1 MPPGRIDPHDRTISE
16 ERPLVRAE
24 PPNAETAPRALGE
37 PITPARAH
45 FVRSNFAVP
54 RIDPQTHRLRV
65 EGAVREPLE
74 LGLADLAS
82 LPFRRVAAT
91 LECAGNGRVA
101 MDPLPRGEPWNG
113 GAVGTA
119 IWGGTPLV
127 AVLER
132 AGLRDGAVEI
142 LAEGADRG
150 EKEGRGEIPFARSLP
165 REKALDPDTLLAR
178 EMNGASILPEH
189 GGPLRLLVPGW
200 YGMASVKWVTRIE
213 ALATP
218 FRGYFQGDRYVYEYR
233 DGSDPV
239 REMRVRSLITDPGA
253 GEGVKRGRVR
263 VAGWAWS
270 GAGPIARVEVAV
282 EGGGEWQEAR
292 VEPASARYGWA
303 RWEYDWEIAAAG
315 RYALRSRATDAA
327 GNVQPDV
334 ARWNVH
340 GYGNNAVRPHFV
352 TVL

>member
-1 MPPGRIDPHDRTISE
+1 MSPGRIDPHDRTIAQ
-16 ERPLVRAE
+16 ERPVVRAE
-24 PPNAETAPRALGE
+24 PLNAETAPRAIGE
-37 PITPARAH
+37 AITPARAH
-45 FVRSNFAVP
+45 FVRSNFPIP
-54 RIDPQTHRLRV
+54 RIDPQDHRVRV
-65 EGAVREPLE
+65 EGALREPLD
-74 LGLADLAS
+74 LGLSDLAD

-127 AVLER
+127 AVLKR
-132 AGLRDGAVEI
+132 AGLLDGAVEI

-150 EKEGRGEIPFARSLP
+150 EKEGAGEIPFARALP

-213 ALATP
+213 ALTVP
-218 FRGYFQGDRYVYEYR
+218 FRGYFQGDRYVYEYG
-233 DGSDPV
+233 DGAEPV
-239 REMRVRSLITDPGA
+239 REMRVRSLITEPTAGGA
-253 GEGVKRGRVR
+253 VERGRVR

-270 GAGPIARVEVAV
+270 GSGPIERVEVAV
-282 EGGGEWQEAR
+282 EGGGAWLEAR
-292 VEPASARYGWA
+292 LESALARYGWT
-303 RWEYDWEIAAAG
+303 RWEFEWDARAPG
-315 RYALRSRATDAA
+315 RHALRCRATDTS
-327 GNVQPDV
+327 GSVQPDV

>member
-1 MPPGRIDPHDRTISE
+1 M
-16 ERPLVRAE
+16 VRAE
-24 PPNAETAPRALGE
+24 PLNAETAPRALDE
-37 PITPARAH
+37 AITPARAH
-45 FVRSNFAVP
+45 FVRSNFTVP
-54 RIDPQTHRLRV
+54 RIDPAEHRLRL
-65 EGAVREPLE
+65 EGAVREPVE
-74 LGLADLAS
+74 LGLADLAE

-101 MDPLPRGEPWNG
+101 MEPLPRGEPWNG

-150 EKEGRGEIPFARSLP
+150 EKEGKGEISFARSLP

-189 GGPLRLLVPGW
+189 GGPLRLVVPGW

-213 ALATP
+213 ALTAP

-233 DGSDPV
+233 DGAEPV
-239 REMRVRSLITDPGA
+239 REMRVRSLITAPAA
-253 GEGVKRGRVR
+253 GESVPRGRVR

-270 GAGPIARVEVAV
+270 GTGAIRRVEVAV
-282 EGGGEWQEAR
+282 GGGDEWRPAR
-292 VEPASARYGWA
+292 IQPADSPYGWA
-303 RWEYDWEIAAAG
+303 RWEYEWEAGEAG
-315 RYALRSRATDAA
+315 RHALRSRAADAA